1 MFENSGKKIKGISVA
16 VFWITV
22 ISSIILAFVF
32 GWQEEYHPSSYYSGG
47 RTVTVFEPLYFFT
60 FGVGVPVASYVSTLF
75 LVAFGELVQ
84 NAQRIREL
92 NEEIAKVKED
102 KTNSISTTTISE
114 PVFKTKEDKTDSV
127 SSTTINKPVYKDN
140 SVSHTQQTRDTS
152 EWKCQ
157 CGRTNA
163 YYVCTCA
170 CGRDRPDSQ

>member
-16 VFWITV
+16 VFWVTV

-32 GWQEEYHPSSYYSGG
+32 GWQEEYHSSSYYSSG

-102 KTNSISTTTISE
+102 KT
-114 PVFKTKEDKTDSV
+114 DSV
-127 SSTTINKPVYKDN
+127 SSTTINEPVYKDN
-140 SVSHTQQTRDTS
+140 SVSHTQQAKDTS
-152 EWKCQ
+152 KWKCQ